1 MTITE
6 KILGQS
12 TVLSASNS
20 TIYTVPASTTA
31 IVKTIWITNTTASDV
46 TAEVWIGAAA
56 GDANKLME
64 GFTIPAN
71 DFIQISTY
79 MPMLTTNTVQAKGST
94 NLALS
99 VSVFGAEIT
108 T

>member
-1 MTITE
+1 MAIQE

-12 TVLSASNS
+12 TILSASNS
-20 TIYTVPASTTA
+20 TIYTVPADTTA

-46 TAEVWIGAAA
+46 TIELWVGAAA

-71 DFIQISTY
+71 DFVQVITY
-79 MPMLTTNTVQAKGST
+79 IPMAATNTIQAKGST
-94 NLALS
+94 NVALS
-99 VSVFGAEIT
+99 VGVYGVEIA
-108 T
+108 